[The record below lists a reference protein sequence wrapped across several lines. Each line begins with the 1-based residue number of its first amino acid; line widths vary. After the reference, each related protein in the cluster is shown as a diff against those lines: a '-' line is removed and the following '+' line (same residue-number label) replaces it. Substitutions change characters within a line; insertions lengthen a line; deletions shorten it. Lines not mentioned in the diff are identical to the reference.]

1 MAMTNDNTVPGAVL
15 IGLAGAVAWMSV
27 DMGTGA
33 AGATLAPNFFPLVC
47 AAGIALCGVV
57 LLGRGLLVGGAALP
71 ALVDRRFAI
80 VAVLIG
86 IHSWWF
92 AQIDFRV
99 GAFVVAL
106 GTMLAF
112 GIRRPILLA
121 LYPAGLTAVLY
132 FAFSEGFGVV
142 LPSWS

>member
-1 MAMTNDNTVPGAVL
+1 MTNDNTVPGAVL
-15 IGLAGAVAWMSV
+15 VGLAGAVAWMSM

-33 AGATLAPNFFPLVC
+33 AGATLAPNFFPFVC
-47 AAGIALCGVV
+47 AAGIGICGVA
-57 LLGRGLLVGGAALP
+57 LLLRGLIAGGGALP

-86 IHSWWF
+86 VYFWWF

-112 GIRRPILLA
+112 GIRKPLLLA
-121 LYPAGLTAVLY
+121 IYPAALTAVLY
-132 FAFSEGFGVV
+132 LAFTEGFGVV
-142 LPSWS
+142 LPSWN

>member
-15 IGLAGAVAWMSV
+15 LGLAGAVAWMSV

-47 AAGIALCGVV
+47 AAGIAVCGAV

-86 IHSWWF
+86 IYFWWF

-99 GAFVVAL
+99 GAFVVTL

-112 GIRRPILLA
+112 GIRRPLLLA
-121 LYPAGLTAVLY
+121 LYPAALTAVLY
-132 FAFSEGFGVV
+132 FGFSEGFGVV
-142 LPSWS
+142 LPSWN

>member
-1 MAMTNDNTVPGAVL
+1 VAMTNDNTVPGAVL

-47 AAGIALCGVV
+47 AAGIALCGAV

-80 VAVLIG
+80 VALLIG

-112 GIRRPILLA
+112 GIRRPLLLV

-132 FAFSEGFGVV
+132 LAFSEGFGVV